1 MASSFFGLNIASSGM
16 SAYRAYLN
24 TTAHNIA
31 NAKTEGYTKQSC
43 VQTSKIPIST
53 GTSYGMI
60 GAGTEVTDIIS
71 KRDDYYDYKYRKST
85 SVYGYYETASY
96 YMKSIEDYLYSSETE
111 SASLSNSLDKFFNS
125 LTYLSTDP
133 TNNTIR
139 AEATGYADSL
149 GTFANEM
156 VRNLKEM
163 QKDLNSQISTTISQ
177 VNAYAEQIASLTKQ
191 INQLEVYGNKANDLR
206 DQRANIIDKL
216 SELANID
223 VVEQEP
229 FDGNGVRQFIVSMGG
244 SVLVDTYAY
253 NTLEVIPMDTYYN
266 QSDASDL
273 YDVRWNN
280 GQRFA
285 TRSTTLGGKLQ
296 ALFEIRDGNNGENFK
311 ADIVIK
317 DSDGYAL
324 KSGDQK
330 LKLEAPFDAYSTA
343 SDISKLNIPAS
354 DGVITIGNM
363 EYEYSSFTATV
374 DSSGKY
380 SYEFTLKKN
389 ITAEDVTHIT
399 KIKNANEKAQI
410 GVSVEYRGIPYYMSQ
425 LNEFI
430 RTFSATFNQQQNA
443 GYDLNGVQNKKD
455 LFVANDIVSD
465 GVQHDMIEF
474 RKNTTDGYYYL
485 NGSKVFA
492 QNGAT
497 TAGSGYIATHYDM
510 NKYEVGTG
518 VSKTINGIVYSE
530 YTIKDKETGESVET
544 VLETAGAEI
553 FKFSSSVGVND
564 SASYYNMTGSNFAAN
579 QELVKD
585 GKLLAAA
592 TKDPTKVSGVAEG
605 GNLKKMIALQEDNTM
620 FKQGTPTSFLQVM
633 TASIGVDSQKMISQT
648 KISQNIKDSIQN
660 RRLSTA
666 GVDEDEEAQML
677 IETQNLLN
685 AQYRVISVMNEV
697 LDKLINQMGY

>member
-43 VQTSKIPIST
+43 VQTSKIPIAT

-296 ALFEIRDGNNGENFK
+296 ALFEVRDGNNGENFK

-354 DGVITIGNM
+354 HGIITIGNR
-363 EYEYSSFTATV
+363 EYEYSKFEVTV
-374 DSSGKY
+374 DKDGKY
-380 SYEFTLKKN
+380 YYEFDLEKN

-492 QNGAT
+492 QNG
-497 TAGSGYIATHYDM
+497 GSGYITSHYNDT
-510 NKYEVGTG
+510 NKYEVSSG
-518 VSKTINGIVYSE
+518 VSKTINGINYSE
-530 YTIKDKETGESVET
+530 YTIKNKENGEIVES
-544 VLETAGAEI
+544 VLETSGAEI
-553 FKFSSSVGVND
+553 FKFSSSVGANE

-592 TKDPTKVSGVAEG
+592 TKDPTKASGVAEG

-633 TASIGVDSQKMISQT
+633 TASVGVDSQKMISQT
-648 KISQNIKDSIQN
+648 KVSENIRNSIAN

>member
-43 VQTSKIPIST
+43 VQTSKIPIAT

-285 TRSTTLGGKLQ
+285 TRSTVLGGKLQ

-311 ADIVIK
+311 ANISEVP
-317 DSDGYAL
+317 AE
-324 KSGDQK
+324 GDTK
-330 LKLEAPFDAYSTA
+330 LKLDAPFDAYSSA

-354 DGVITIGNM
+354 DGIITIGNM
-363 EYEYSSFTATV
+363 EYEYSEFTATV
-374 DSSGKY
+374 DSNGKY
-380 SYEFTLKKN
+380 SYEFTLKKAISTADVTN
-389 ITAEDVTHIT
+389 ITN
-399 KIKNANEKAQI
+399 IKNANEKAQI

-455 LFVANDIVSD
+455 LFVANDIVAD
-465 GVQHDMIEF
+465 GVQHDMVEF

-492 QNGAT
+492 DSGAT
-497 TAGSGYIATHYDM
+497 ANSGYIATHYNDT
-510 NKYEVGTG
+510 NKYEVSSG
-518 VSKTINGIVYSE
+518 VSKTINGINYSE
-530 YTIKDKETGESVET
+530 YTIKNKENGEIVES
-544 VLETAGAEI
+544 VLETSGAEI